1 MATFTNDGSNNNG
14 VVGTTASH
22 DANGVVGHN
31 SDSTARNASKP
42 SGHGV
47 FGDTQVPDGAGV
59 FGAHTG
65 LGIGSGGVGL
75 IGVWGGSV
83 NGVGVVGISAPPG
96 AKGGDG
102 VQGITNSEIRNGIYG
117 RNDSTTKRDNNDP
130 AGNGVFGYTR
140 VPDGAGVM
148 GVSGAGGIGVS
159 GASTGY
165 GVLGKGG
172 IIGVTGMGSHIGVWG
187 IADGTAGWAGQFTG
201 DVLVT
206 GSAYFQRDVTVIN
219 PTGECVHAETQ
230 STTVSA
236 IAAFQK
242 NATSNTAALYAKH
255 DGGRAAA
262 FFDGNVVVTGD
273 IVLTNAADCAE
284 DFDVAEAGLS
294 EPGTVMVLGADGCL
308 EACARAYDKR
318 VIGVVSGAG
327 GFRPGIVLDQQSD
340 VPGRRPI
347 ALMGKVFCKV
357 DADHGKVEV
366 GDLLTTSPTEGHAMR
381 ADLVAVAFGTV
392 IGKAMQPLDQ
402 GRGLI
407 AILVALQ

>member
-1 MATFTNDGSNNNG
+1 MPTFTNAGGNNNG

-31 SDSTARNASKP
+31 SDSTARNAIKP

-47 FGDTQVPDGAGV
+47 LGGTQVPDGAGV
-59 FGAHTG
+59 FGVHAG
-65 LGIGSGGVGL
+65 FGIGSGGLGL

-83 NGVGVVGISAPPG
+83 NGVGVMGISAPPG

-117 RNDSTTKRDNNDP
+117 RNDSTTPRGNNDP
-130 AGNGVFGYTR
+130 AGNGVLGYTR
-140 VPDGAGVM
+140 VPDGAGVL
-148 GVSGAGGIGVS
+148 GVSGAGGIGVQ
-159 GASTGY
+159 GASTGHA
-165 GVLGKGG
+165 VMGKGG
-172 IIGVTGMGSHIGVWG
+172 FGVTGMGSIIGVWG
-187 IADGTAGWAGQFTG
+187 IGQGSGWAGQFSG
-201 DVLVT
+201 PVLVS

-230 STTVSA
+230 STTVAA

-242 NATSNTAALYAKH
+242 NATSNSAALYAKH
-255 DGGRAAA
+255 DGGRTAA
-262 FFDGNVVVTGD
+262 FFDGSVVVTRD
-273 IVLTNAADCAE
+273 IVLTDGADCAE
-284 DFDVAEAGLS
+284 DFDVAETAID
-294 EPGTVMVLGADGCL
+294 EPGTVMVLGTDGRL

-318 VIGVVSGAG
+318 VVGVVSGAE
-327 GFRPGIVLDQQSD
+327 GFRPGIVLDKRSD

-357 DADHGKVEV
+357 DADHGKVEM

-381 ADLVAVAFGTV
+381 ADSVAAAFGAV

-407 AILVALQ
+407 AVLVALQ